1 MRKELTF
8 WQKYSLNCD
17 FYGRSTFSVP
27 TIRWRVGP
35 VWRVRWARIGWEK
48 FSIVF
53 APYSID

>member
-27 TIRWRVGP
+27 TIR
-35 VWRVRWARIGWEK
+35 
-48 FSIVF
+48 
-53 APYSID
+53 